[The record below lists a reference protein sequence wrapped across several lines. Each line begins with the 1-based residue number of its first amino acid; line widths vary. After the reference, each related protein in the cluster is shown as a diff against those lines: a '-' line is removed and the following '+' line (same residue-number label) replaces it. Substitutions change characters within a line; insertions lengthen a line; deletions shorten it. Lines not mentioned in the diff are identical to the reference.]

1 MTKNTYKTGDTVK
14 LTDTDEIGEVATI
27 INIAS
32 DSYELEFEDGECGW
46 YDHNEF
52 ELHHTALTRRYISR
66 KTDGLVSAYK
76 GRFGQGYTLEH
87 PNWDSNRYSFI
98 SYYIQK

>member
-1 MTKNTYKTGDTVK
+1 MAEIWKINEQQAKGAGDRPITRKKTMKIPTP
-14 LTDTDEIGEVATI
+14 E
-27 INIAS
+27 
-32 DSYELEFEDGECGW
+32 ELKKSSK
-46 YDHNEF
+46 F

-66 KTDGLVSAYK
+66 KTDGFVTPYQGK
-76 GRFGQGYTLEH
+76 FGKGYTLEH

>member
-1 MTKNTYKTGDTVK
+1 MKMPTPEELKNSSK
-14 LTDTDEIGEVATI
+14 
-27 INIAS
+27 
-32 DSYELEFEDGECGW
+32 
-46 YDHNEF
+46 F

-66 KTDGLVSAYK
+66 KSDGFVTPYQGK
-76 GRFGQGYTLEH
+76 FGNGYTLEH